1 MSTKNG
7 LVCIAAM
14 ACALLGI
21 AGGQTALCQ
30 TRISVTV
37 NNNVRQ
43 VVQGTAPKSLIANST
58 DAGRISGNQKLGR
71 MLLLL
76 APSAKQ
82 DAAAAKTVTALHDAS
97 SPTFHKWLTP
107 AEFGHQFGMDE
118 KDVAQVQ
125 QWLQSQGLT
134 VHEVSQSR
142 RFIVFSGNV
151 SQVENAF
158 STQMHSYTYKDKS
171 VRRQLDRYPD
181 TRRPSSSGEGRCALA
196 QRSGCSFGG
205 VG

>member
-21 AGGQTALCQ
+21 AGGQTAFCQ
-30 TRISVTV
+30 TRISETI

-76 APSAKQ
+76 APSSKQ
-82 DAAAAKTVTALHDAS
+82 DVSAAKTVAALHDPS
-97 SPTFHKWLTP
+97 SPPST
-107 AEFGHQFGMDE
+107 
-118 KDVAQVQ
+118 
-125 QWLQSQGLT
+125 
-134 VHEVSQSR
+134 
-142 RFIVFSGNV
+142 SGSLLRSLANDL
-151 SQVENAF
+151 EW
-158 STQMHSYTYKDKS
+158 TKRTLRKC
-171 VRRQLDRYPD
+171 
-181 TRRPSSSGEGRCALA
+181 SSGCKARD
-196 QRSGCSFGG
+196 
-205 VG
+205 